1 MVLKNKKLQRFS
13 FLLAAFLSIALATFF
28 VLKALDEKIVFFYTP
43 SKLFEKEE
51 DKLQYI
57 RVGGLV
63 KEKSINFSDDGLK
76 VNFMITDNKK
86 AVNVMFEGILPDLF
100 RENQGVIAEGY
111 LKNEVFIA
119 DTILAKHD
127 ENYMPREVAKSLKSK
142 GVWRGDN

>member
-13 FLLAAFLSIALATFF
+13 FLLVVFLSIALATFF

-51 DKLQYI
+51 DKMQYI

-86 AVNVMFEGILPDLF
+86 TVNVMFEGILPDLF
-100 RENQGVIAEGY
+100 RENQGVVAEGRFNKEKKIF
-111 LKNEVFIA
+111 LAEKV
-119 DTILAKHD
+119 LAKHD
-127 ENYMPREVAKSLKSK
+127 ENYMPPEIHKALQEEK
-142 GVWRGDN
+142 

>member
-1 MVLKNKKLQRFS
+1 MMVLKNKKVKRFS
-13 FLLAAFLSIALATFF
+13 FLLVGFLSIVLATFS

-51 DKLQYI
+51 DKMQYI

-86 AVNVMFEGILPDLF
+86 TVNVMFEGILPDLF
-100 RENQGVIAEGY
+100 RENQGVVAEGRFNKEKKIF
-111 LKNEVFIA
+111 LAEKV
-119 DTILAKHD
+119 LAKHD
-127 ENYMPREVAKSLKSK
+127 ENYMPPEIHKALEEEK
-142 GVWRGDN
+142 

>member
-1 MVLKNKKLQRFS
+1 MVLKNKKLKRFS
-13 FLLAAFLSIALATFF
+13 FLLLAFLSIALATFF

-51 DKLQYI
+51 DKMQYI

-86 AVNVMFEGILPDLF
+86 NVNVMFEGILPDLF
-100 RENQGVIAEGY
+100 RENQGVVAEGRFNKEKKIF
-111 LKNEVFIA
+111 LAEKV
-119 DTILAKHD
+119 LAKHD
-127 ENYMPREVAKSLKSK
+127 ENYMPPEIHKALEEEK
-142 GVWRGDN
+142 

>member
-1 MVLKNKKLQRFS
+1 MVLKNKKLKRFI
-13 FLLAAFLSIALATFF
+13 FVFVAFLSIALATFF

-51 DKLQYI
+51 DKMQYI

-86 AVNVMFEGILPDLF
+86 NVNVMFEGILPDLF
-100 RENQGVIAEGY
+100 RENQGVVAEGRFNKEKKIF
-111 LKNEVFIA
+111 LAEKV
-119 DTILAKHD
+119 LAKHD
-127 ENYMPREVAKSLKSK
+127 ENYMPPEIHKALEEEK
-142 GVWRGDN
+142 

>member
-13 FLLAAFLSIALATFF
+13 FLLTAFLSIALATFF

-51 DKLQYI
+51 DKMQYI

-63 KEKSINFSDDGLK
+63 KEKSINFSNDGLK

-86 AVNVMFEGILPDLF
+86 TVNVMFEGILPDLMVN
-100 RENQGVIAEGY
+100 NQSIFVIAFWDGEI
-111 LKNEVFIA
+111 LIA
-119 DTILAKHD
+119 DK
-127 ENYMPREVAKSLKSK
+127 VAVLQEKYIPDGGLEELKTY
-142 GVWRGDN
+142 GVHVYL

>member
-1 MVLKNKKLQRFS
+1 MVLKNKKLKRFS
-13 FLLAAFLSIALATFF
+13 FLLVALLSIVLATFF

-51 DKLQYI
+51 DKMQYI

-86 AVNVMFEGILPDLF
+86 TVNVMFEGILPDLF
-100 RENQGVIAEGY
+100 RENQGVVAEGRFNKEKKIF
-111 LKNEVFIA
+111 LAEKV
-119 DTILAKHD
+119 LAKHD
-127 ENYMPREVAKSLKSK
+127 ENYMPPEIYKALEEEK
-142 GVWRGDN
+142 

>member
-1 MVLKNKKLQRFS
+1 MVLKNKKLKRFS
-13 FLLAAFLSIALATFF
+13 FLLLVFLSIALATFF

-51 DKLQYI
+51 DKMQYI

-86 AVNVMFEGILPDLF
+86 TVNVMFEGILPDLF
-100 RENQGVIAEGY
+100 RENQGVVAEGRFNKEKKIF
-111 LKNEVFIA
+111 LAEKV
-119 DTILAKHD
+119 LAKHD
-127 ENYMPREVAKSLKSK
+127 ENYMPPEIHKALEEEK
-142 GVWRGDN
+142 

>member
-1 MVLKNKKLQRFS
+1 MVLKNKKLKRFS
-13 FLLAAFLSIALATFF
+13 FLLVAFLSIALATFF

-51 DKLQYI
+51 DKPQYI

-100 RENQGVIAEGY
+100 RENQGVVAEGRFNKEKKIF
-111 LKNEVFIA
+111 LAEKV
-119 DTILAKHD
+119 LAKHD
-127 ENYMPREVAKSLKSK
+127 ENYMPPEIHKALEEEK
-142 GVWRGDN
+142 

>member
-1 MVLKNKKLQRFS
+1 MVLKNKKLKRFS

-43 SKLFEKEE
+43 SKLFEKEGN
-51 DKLQYI
+51 KMQYI

-86 AVNVMFEGILPDLF
+86 TVNVMFEGILPDLF
-100 RENQGVIAEGY
+100 RENQGVVAEGRFNKEKKIF
-111 LKNEVFIA
+111 LAEKV
-119 DTILAKHD
+119 LAKHD
-127 ENYMPREVAKSLKSK
+127 ENYMPPEIHKALEEEK
-142 GVWRGDN
+142 

>member
-1 MVLKNKKLQRFS
+1 MVLKNKKLKRFS
-13 FLLAAFLSIALATFF
+13 FLLVALLSIVLATFF

-51 DKLQYI
+51 DKMQYI

-86 AVNVMFEGILPDLF
+86 TVNVMFEGILPDLF
-100 RENQGVIAEGY
+100 RENQGVVVEGRFNKEKKIFLAE
-111 LKNEVFIA
+111 KV
-119 DTILAKHD
+119 LAKHD
-127 ENYMPREVAKSLKSK
+127 ENYMPPEIHKALEEEK
-142 GVWRGDN
+142 

>member
-1 MVLKNKKLQRFS
+1 MVLKNKKLKRFS
-13 FLLAAFLSIALATFF
+13 FLLVAFLSIALATFF

-51 DKLQYI
+51 DKMQYI

-86 AVNVMFEGILPDLF
+86 TVNVMFEGILPDLF
-100 RENQGVIAEGY
+100 RENQGVVAEGRFNREKKIF
-111 LKNEVFIA
+111 LAEKV
-119 DTILAKHD
+119 LAKHD
-127 ENYMPREVAKSLKSK
+127 ENYMPPEIHKALEKEK
-142 GVWRGDN
+142 

>member
-1 MVLKNKKLQRFS
+1 MVLKNKKLKRFS
-13 FLLAAFLSIALATFF
+13 VLLAAFLSIALATFF

-51 DKLQYI
+51 DNMQYI

-86 AVNVMFEGILPDLF
+86 TVNVMFEGILPDLF
-100 RENQGVIAEGY
+100 RENQGVVAEGRFN
-111 LKNEVFIA
+111 KEKKIFMAEKV
-119 DTILAKHD
+119 LAKHD
-127 ENYMPREVAKSLKSK
+127 ENYMPPEIHKALEEEK
-142 GVWRGDN
+142 

>member
-1 MVLKNKKLQRFS
+1 MVLKNKKLKRFS
-13 FLLAAFLSIALATFF
+13 FLLVALLSIVLATFF

-51 DKLQYI
+51 DKMQYI

-86 AVNVMFEGILPDLF
+86 TVNVMFEGILPDLF
-100 RENQGVIAEGY
+100 RENQGIVAEGRFNKEKKIF
-111 LKNEVFIA
+111 LAEKV
-119 DTILAKHD
+119 LAKHD
-127 ENYMPREVAKSLKSK
+127 ENYMPPEIHKALEEEK
-142 GVWRGDN
+142 

>member
-1 MVLKNKKLQRFS
+1 MILKNKKLKRFS
-13 FLLAAFLSIALATFF
+13 FLLSGFISIALATFF

-43 SKLFEKEE
+43 SKLFEKGE

-86 AVNVMFEGILPDLF
+86 TVNVIFEGILPDLF
-100 RENQGVIAEGY
+100 RENQGVVVEGRFN
-111 LKNEVFIA
+111 NEKKIFFAKKV
-119 DTILAKHD
+119 LAKHD
-127 ENYMPREVAKSLKSK
+127 ENYMPPEIHKALEEEK
-142 GVWRGDN
+142 

>member
-1 MVLKNKKLQRFS
+1 MVLKNKKLKRFS
-13 FLLAAFLSIALATFF
+13 FLLLGFLSIVLATFF

-51 DKLQYI
+51 DKMQYI

-86 AVNVMFEGILPDLF
+86 TVNVMFEGILPDLF
-100 RENQGVIAEGY
+100 RENQGVVAEGRFNKEKKIF
-111 LKNEVFIA
+111 LAEKV
-119 DTILAKHD
+119 LAKHD
-127 ENYMPREVAKSLKSK
+127 ENYMPPEIHKALEEEK
-142 GVWRGDN
+142 

>member
-1 MVLKNKKLQRFS
+1 M
-13 FLLAAFLSIALATFF
+13 ATFF

-51 DKLQYI
+51 DKMQYI

-86 AVNVMFEGILPDLF
+86 TVNVMFEGILPDLF
-100 RENQGVIAEGY
+100 RENQGVVAEGRFNKEKKIF
-111 LKNEVFIA
+111 LAEKV
-119 DTILAKHD
+119 LAKHD
-127 ENYMPREVAKSLKSK
+127 ENYMPPEIHKA
-142 GVWRGDN
+142 

>member
-1 MVLKNKKLQRFS
+1 MVLKNKKLKRFS
-13 FLLAAFLSIALATFF
+13 FLLSAFFSIALATFF

-51 DKLQYI
+51 DKMQYI

-86 AVNVMFEGILPDLF
+86 NVNVMFEGILPDLF
-100 RENQGVIAEGY
+100 RENQGVVAEGRFNKEKKIF
-111 LKNEVFIA
+111 LAEKV
-119 DTILAKHD
+119 LAKHD
-127 ENYMPREVAKSLKSK
+127 ENYMPPEIYKALEEKK
-142 GVWRGDN
+142 

>member
-1 MVLKNKKLQRFS
+1 MVLKNKKLKRFS
-13 FLLAAFLSIALATFF
+13 FLLVAFLSIVLATFF

-51 DKLQYI
+51 DKMQYN

-86 AVNVMFEGILPDLF
+86 TVNVMFEGILPDLF
-100 RENQGVIAEGY
+100 RENQGVVAEGRFDQEKKIF
-111 LKNEVFIA
+111 LAEKV
-119 DTILAKHD
+119 LAKHD
-127 ENYMPREVAKSLKSK
+127 ENYMPPEIHKALEEEK
-142 GVWRGDN
+142 

>member
-1 MVLKNKKLQRFS
+1 MVLKNKKLKRFS
-13 FLLAAFLSIALATFF
+13 FLLVAFFSIALATFF

-51 DKLQYI
+51 DKMQYI

-86 AVNVMFEGILPDLF
+86 TVNVMFEGILPDLF
-100 RENQGVIAEGY
+100 RENQGVVAEGRFNKEKKIF
-111 LKNEVFIA
+111 LAEKV
-119 DTILAKHD
+119 LAKHD
-127 ENYMPREVAKSLKSK
+127 ENYMPPEIHKALEEEK
-142 GVWRGDN
+142 

>member
-1 MVLKNKKLQRFS
+1 MVLKNKKLKRFS
-13 FLLAAFLSIALATFF
+13 FVFVAFLSVALATFF

-51 DKLQYI
+51 DKLGYI

-86 AVNVMFEGILPDLF
+86 TVNVMFEGILPDLF
-100 RENQGVIAEGY
+100 RENQGVVAEGRFNKEKKIF
-111 LKNEVFIA
+111 LAEKV
-119 DTILAKHD
+119 LAKHD
-127 ENYMPREVAKSLKSK
+127 ENYMPPEIHKALEEEK
-142 GVWRGDN
+142 

>member
-1 MVLKNKKLQRFS
+1 MVLKNKKLKRFS
-13 FLLAAFLSIALATFF
+13 FLLVAFLSIALATFF

-51 DKLQYI
+51 DNMQYI

-86 AVNVMFEGILPDLF
+86 TVNVMFEGILPDLF
-100 RENQGVIAEGY
+100 RENQGVVAEGRFNKEKKIF
-111 LKNEVFIA
+111 LAEKV
-119 DTILAKHD
+119 LAKHD
-127 ENYMPREVAKSLKSK
+127 ENYMPPEIHKALEEEK
-142 GVWRGDN
+142 